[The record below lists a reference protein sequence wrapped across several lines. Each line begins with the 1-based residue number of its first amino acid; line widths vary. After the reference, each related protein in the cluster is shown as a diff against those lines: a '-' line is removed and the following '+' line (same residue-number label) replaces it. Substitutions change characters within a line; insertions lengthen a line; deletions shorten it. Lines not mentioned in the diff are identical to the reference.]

1 MSKRKRSLWIQT
13 KKTRGEAFYQKIP
26 KIGAIFYE
34 KLMDSEMIRIQI
46 EEIAK
51 EILSKAKN
59 GKILDVGIGPGRLL
73 QRIHKLNPKL
83 KLYGLDLSKSMYNR
97 AKKNLEGLEIELVHG
112 NITKTEFD
120 SNYFDLVTCTGSF
133 YLWDRPI
140 KSLNEIH
147 RILKNNNSALLF
159 ETYTDYN
166 EVMFK
171 KSLQENLKKIKP
183 HKRPVAKRLLNK
195 QLKITYTLNEV
206 EEILSKSTF
215 SENYSIE
222 KTVLSNLPIW
232 LKISLIKI

>member
-13 KKTRGEAFYQKIP
+13 KKTRGEVFYQKIP

-46 EEIAK
+46 EEITK
-51 EILSKAKN
+51 EILSKVKT

-97 AKKNLEGLEIELVHG
+97 AKKNLEGLEIELLHC

-133 YLWDRPI
+133 YLWDQPI
-140 KSLNEIH
+140 RGLNEIH
-147 RILKNNNSALLF
+147 RILKNNSSALLF

-195 QLKITYTLNEV
+195 QLKITYTLSEV

-215 SENYSIE
+215 SKNYSIE